1 MLQTPTT
8 FPAKHNSHA
17 LLKLLSAQE
26 EGPVYLAALD
36 GAKKPWVIKTVAP
49 QGRRV
54 VDLGPMKAET
64 KRLSRMHSVY
74 LAAVLSSPEIEN
86 DGGFVMEYVPG
97 KSLAAICERAEEY
110 SELLPPELG
119 LVVAHDAFAAAEF
132 FHAFEGAGRVHG
144 NISPRTILVSYAG
157 DVKVAGYRPGS
168 SPLAGAPA
176 HAARDLK
183 PLATL
188 LCDLRF
194 QRFPQELTTFV
205 PRLLEDHVSPEEA
218 VAAVRAFLND
228 HVPSADH
235 RRKAAEWLEDLFPD
249 HQCDHEAEEDERLL
263 AAGMRMLAPARPVS
277 KRISVFGGTT
287 ALLALVGGGALLVA
301 HRGPGQAL
309 SQSNQVEPMP
319 QAIPAQSEPAAQTA
333 PKPPAPAP
341 VAPVPVVPVPVV
353 PADPAPVAASHP
365 KSQPDTSG
373 NRPTKLRSE
382 EPPAERLLHAADAA
396 FGAGQRIEAIN
407 LGIQALGVG
416 GGIRAHLALGEYYR
430 SLHRYQDAL
439 NHYRAVVEVEP
450 ENKLATAG
458 VQLLEKKVSPCR

>member
-8 FPAKHNSHA
+8 FPTKHGSHA
-17 LLKLLSAQE
+17 LLKILSAQGE
-26 EGPVYLAALD
+26 APVYLAALSD
-36 GAKKPWVIKTVAP
+36 AKKPWVIKTVVP
-49 QGRRV
+49 QGCV
-54 VDLGPMKAET
+54 VDLGPLKAET
-64 KRLSRMHSVY
+64 NRLSRMHSVH
-74 LAAVLSSPEIEN
+74 LAAVLASPEIEG

-144 NISPRTILVSYAG
+144 NISPRTILVSYSG

-168 SPLAGAPA
+168 SLLAGAPA

-188 LCDLRF
+188 LCDLHF
-194 QRFPQELTTFV
+194 QMFPQELTTFV

-218 VAAVRAFLND
+218 VAAVRAFLSD

-235 RRKAAEWLEDLFPD
+235 RRKVAEWLEDLFPD

-263 AAGMRMLAPARPVS
+263 AAGTRMLAPERPVS
-277 KRISVFGGTT
+277 RRISVFGGAT
-287 ALLALVGGGALLVA
+287 ALLALVGAGALLVA

-309 SQSNQVEPMP
+309 SQANQVEPTP
-319 QAIPAQSEPAAQTA
+319 QAVPAQTQ
-333 PKPPAPAP
+333 PPAQPTPEPPALALA
-341 VAPVPVVPVPVV
+341 APVPVA
-353 PADPAPVAASHP
+353 PADPAPIAASHP
-365 KSQPDTSG
+365 KSQPDTPG
-373 NRPTKLRSE
+373 NHPTKLRSE

-396 FGAGQRIEAIN
+396 FGAGKRIEAVN
-407 LGIQALGVG
+407 LGIQALGAG

-458 VQLLEKKVSPCR
+458 VQLLEKKVSPFR